1 MSKFWES
8 QAKIIDRA
16 NFRGDGQYL
25 EQKAEMPMHALYQD
39 LVKRGHDGKFEFLK
53 EDGAFGCR
61 TKWLTGPNIIVSRDL
76 IESIYEIAFIEESL
90 GKMPEFILDIGA
102 GYGRLAHRILSLFN
116 RGIHI
121 TCTDLVPISREICKF
136 YLESKE
142 MYNWSVVKPED
153 LAQNLPFDLAINI
166 HSWPECDPEEVEWWL
181 EKLAEWKVKNLMV
194 IPHNVGFWYRN
205 GKGEFR
211 STIEKYYKLKVEKT
225 MPEVWPRTY
234 TMWELK

>member
-25 EQKAEMPMHALYQD
+25 EQKAEMPMHALYRD

-53 EDGAFGCR
+53 EDGAFGCK

-102 GYGRLAHRILSLFN
+102 GYGRLAHRILSIFN
-116 RGIHI
+116 QGIHI
-121 TCTDLVPISREICKF
+121 TCTDSVPISREICRF
-136 YLESKE
+136 YLEYRKVD
-142 MYNWSVVKPED
+142 YWAIVKPED
-153 LAQNLPFDLAINI
+153 LIRPVFNLAINI

-194 IPHNVGFWYRN
+194 IPHNVGFWYQN
-205 GKGEFR
+205 AGKGEFR